1 MRTSVRVRRGSTCRC
16 RDRGAVASDARA
28 HRRADARR
36 PGRFAGRSALH
47 LRRARSR
54 RGCLHSY
61 HGAISES
68 DNAQLRLRLAASRA
82 RVLFSRLSYRLSSR
96 NGGSMLYRS
105 APVPLR
111 RWCSLAVVFGGRVLC
126 GHGKR
131 ANGLAGS
138 WSASASLQHRLRL
151 RLLRRRVCRWRRPV
165 SSTGS
170 SRDVERPMRDL
181 LRC

>member
-1 MRTSVRVRRGSTCRC
+1 
-16 RDRGAVASDARA
+16 
-28 HRRADARR
+28 
-36 PGRFAGRSALH
+36 
-47 LRRARSR
+47 
-54 RGCLHSY
+54 
-61 HGAISES
+61 
-68 DNAQLRLRLAASRA
+68 
-82 RVLFSRLSYRLSSR
+82 
-96 NGGSMLYRS
+96 MLYRS

-151 RLLRRRVCRWRRPV
+151 RLLRRRVCRWRRPG

-181 LRC
+181 STRPSLYGFASPCLSTIDLYDWSKYHHQRWDIVLQLQRGRSLCQFRTLAAGLSIGSVCRPAGEVQCWRSGAGRVRRGRRPYVADCGSWDLSERLRSRLRK